1 MPALVGVG
9 MTDLRR
15 GISILDLIGWTPPG
29 SPSMVPAEVARVLE
43 QLAVLDVRTL
53 ESPGAFIHQGILRS
67 PLGTLSSK
75 DGREVDTSDLRYG
88 VPFQLAFQ
96 RTPPAAGQTVEPAP
110 RGFTLDLLLNRV
122 SVPMPFTAARLVPAE
137 GVHPAHLIQDE
148 NGRKVRLV
156 ASGVFRFELRPD
168 GGFDTRF
175 VDSPDPFDPD
185 APAGAVFQC
194 AFEPPHFVM
203 GNVGVTVRKVTL
215 DSSTAVTPD
224 AVLARGQDASWQG
237 IAIEEATFYFPGNT
251 PVLGRAS
258 LGIKDLLLG
267 SPFGLQLE
275 VNAELGRDLAAH
287 TDPLAGKVQLF
298 AEGNPTALPLTKL
311 DARRFSVAVA
321 ADAAPRVRAHLP
333 QPPQGLE
340 ASWVLPDKSTA
351 RGLTSPDF
359 VALPGQELKLE
370 ASLPDDEGKPLGL
383 GTTSFVF
390 VDSRPQPGPRIDLL
404 LEPGRR
410 VLNVIHVSGTA
421 AQLAGL
427 VFSTSDGSRTQWRW
441 DLSGERAT
449 YSGSTITLGAVDQL
463 PGPIVRGP
471 PGYHLLRARA
481 NGHQRRVAIQV
492 LERGELVIGC
502 EAGIFLRDGTR
513 LEALSVEPAHSLR
526 SWHSVHAI
534 QPAEGVARLGAGGT
548 AEVLADTVARV
559 TVKTGLTAPEPGNT
573 PPPSPP
579 LRPAD
584 AAFSLFMAHG
594 GEEPLFLPGG
604 GRGSPAAFRAALA
617 DWARRWHA
625 YDANVR
631 FLVVGRTNDL
641 GSDGFNTPLAARR
654 AQAVGALLT
663 EALAEAGIPASTP
676 AGSRV
681 LSRGEFDPL
690 LPGEAALPDYYAAD
704 AAFVPAEL
712 DVALPTTPFVGG
724 LMEHLY
730 AGKLGSDDPAK
741 KLANQERRPR
751 PDYRRATAYAHSTKP
766 LEPAPVPPE
775 PDSLPELERE
785 VFVPGTDWTPTA
797 PAAPSDPSYPY
808 AVRARV
814 VWDSPQVNDRADAT
828 PTLVEVSVTWVQQ
841 GIPLPEDPASV
852 QDPSNPD
859 PETPRRLVELQDAR
873 GTRADE
879 HTMLGRFTHDV
890 RSGETLLTLRFDSR
904 GEPSGWRRTNDPLT
918 ATTLALAPGLLP
930 GLSAVGLD
938 NLGARMLALLSASA
952 LLTRAVPSA
961 ETVLHAVEAE
971 FRMLGLGELED
982 SRFRFTVD
990 YSVALHVDALGVKTE
1005 APLQLRYRGVGVLV
1019 DTRLSF
1025 PDNLSLVF
1033 EDADIDVEDPG
1044 RWSMQGALGQLLRV
1058 TSVRVGAGSS
1068 WMELDLGFALD
1079 LGVVRV
1085 SGATLRLTF
1094 DAGDVDV
1101 ALRGLDVSV
1110 RVPGVL
1116 EGQGR
1121 LARDADGG
1129 LRGAV
1134 QLQVIPAGICCAG
1147 AVAFGAQGFFTV
1159 QVDTTFSTPIPLF
1172 TTGLGIFGFSG
1183 RFVSNGARNLAALPS
1198 GDVVEREL
1206 AWYRLPPEQKYV
1218 PTRGQWALGLGA
1230 VVGTLADG
1238 GYSFHAR
1245 GMLALQMPDLSVVFG
1260 VDGRFLGRPE
1270 PATERDED
1278 PAGDVSA
1285 RLLGLIAVDSSG
1297 VVLGIRGTYE
1307 WRRLLRVDV
1316 PVSGFFPRAS
1326 GPAAYLRV
1334 GADGFE
1340 GRTGQPVRTVI
1351 LPGRLDAESSTFLM
1365 IEERGLKNLG
1375 GRPELSFDG
1384 FSVGFGSLYAMDWG
1398 NDVLG
1403 LRATAELLAGIGT
1416 NPLTL
1421 GAAVRI
1427 EGEARLLGLSAGV
1440 SGELGL
1446 RYVDVTGGADVLQL
1460 RGRVC
1465 GTVGVWRFKKKVCA
1479 DVSIGDGDST
1489 APPPPPVSG
1498 LDLVTPQQRRIGQGS
1513 TTAGQGATVWP
1524 DAIPVLHFT
1533 GPVTLALDTATHF
1546 RPPPLDGSAWVGQG
1560 EVRHAYRVRSIRLR
1574 GPSGPVAPLLDA
1586 LWVLPSHRPSFP
1598 QEGEASLGDGARD
1611 LQLIAGE
1618 PYRWAYNLLESG
1630 GPLLPGDPVES
1641 LVRLCGAP
1649 PAALPASAVGQAAR
1663 RLDDDKVLL
1672 PPHAPGAPPFSS
1684 RVSAVVTEFLTAGTP
1699 LATSLDDILSQGIEV
1714 TAGTVRALPTAY
1726 GSGAPAPIVSAAWE
1740 PTAFRDRTRFAG
1752 QAGMDVRFA
1761 SPLLQPQVVLA
1772 LVRRDD
1778 EQTGRR
1784 SRAHRYHDLSV
1795 NQRSADL
1802 THEGQR
1808 YLSLPGPDGTLAMKV
1823 LETVPTDRH
1832 AIAFSHDG
1840 IEIRLNKVATRVRVI
1855 VYVLHRTD
1863 DDVQPGGNITL
1874 QALRF
1879 NNTVIGTAHRQI
1891 EIEKD
1896 LSLFLTSST
1905 ANIVKLRLT
1914 GGHGFCTLVELS
1926 YEFDGPPAL
1935 AGLTDVANSLPQL
1948 MGTRVDGTQVAWSPQ
1963 ILANPP
1969 AGHTLVRYQPPAGAT
1984 WRSVR
1989 VPPSKGRHL
1998 ALLSVCG
2005 VTQEAEL
2012 RRQRDQ
2018 ASRQAQVAQWNELAL
2033 RTFGRPL
2040 LEANTPY
2047 TLEVHWDVQTW
2058 SRRTSGG
2065 QLTEQLE
2072 PPADPW
2078 AAPGPMHSATTTFHF
2093 RTAPAVAS
2101 LSAPPPDVTNETVF
2115 DPRNLSRYL
2124 LGLDPG
2130 DASAPHFPD
2139 APLRVH
2145 FQVEHV
2151 GRLLGKYGRTLA
2163 VRIRRTDPPA
2173 GTVDAG
2179 QQALPDLGQGVPSA
2193 WEPLPIE
2200 ALEPLQ
2206 RRLQDL
2212 ATLAPC
2218 LKVPRFDGSTLRV
2231 QPTLVPGATYEVQL
2245 AAPLVSAPGAANAPL
2260 FAQALIRVS
2269 RYSSPRALLDAL
2281 GLTEPAASPFLP
2293 SEVAVAAAV
2302 PTTPLL
2308 DDDRAFEDTL
2318 AVLGLDPWPAARE
2331 PRVVLLMQPGAP
2343 FRLAGLLVEAEE
2355 SLHRPGRLELQ
2366 QASLHRLPA
2375 SGPPALEAA
2384 LFVVRRNRAGTRLL
2398 LAPAS
2403 PLPIDA
2409 ASRLLDVTLTR
2420 GGAQPR
2426 GRRFVFA
2433 QGSALALEVLG

>member
-1 MPALVGVG
+1 MA
-9 MTDLRR
+9 DLRR
-15 GISILDLIGWTPPG
+15 GISILDLIGWAPPG

-53 ESPGAFIHQGILRS
+53 ESQSAFIHQGTLRS
-67 PLGTLSSK
+67 PLGALPPHA
-75 DGREVDTSDLRYG
+75 GREVDTSDLRYG
-88 VPFQLAFQ
+88 VPFQLAF
-96 RTPPAAGQTVEPAP
+96 RRATPGAGQTVEPTP
-110 RGFTLDLLLNRV
+110 TGFTLDLLLNRV
-122 SVPMPFTAARLVPAE
+122 SVPMPFTAAQLVPAE
-137 GVHPAHLIQDE
+137 GVHPAHLIKDA
-148 NGRKVRLV
+148 NGRKARLV
-156 ASGVFRFELRPD
+156 ASGVYRFELRPD
-168 GGFDTRF
+168 GGFDTGF

-194 AFEPPHFVM
+194 WFEPPHFVM
-203 GNVGVTVRKVTL
+203 GNVGVTVRKVVI

-224 AVLARGQDASWQG
+224 AVLARGQGASWQG
-237 IAIEEATFYFPGNT
+237 IALEEATFYFPGDT

-311 DARRFSVAVA
+311 DTRRFSVAVP
-321 ADAAPRVRAHLP
+321 ADAPPRVRAHLP

-340 ASWVLPDKSTA
+340 VSWVLPDASTA
-351 RGLTSPDF
+351 TGLTSPDF
-359 VALPGQELKLE
+359 VALPGQELRLE
-370 ASLPDDEGKPLGL
+370 ARLRDDDGKPLGL
-383 GTTSFVF
+383 GTTTFVF
-390 VDSRPQPGPRIDLL
+390 VNNRPEQGPRIDLRL
-404 LEPGRR
+404 GPGRR
-410 VLNVIHVSGTA
+410 VLNVLHVSGTPA
-421 AQLAGL
+421 ELAGL
-427 VFSTSDGSRTQWRW
+427 VFSTSDDSRTEWRW

-449 YSGSTITLGAVDQL
+449 FTGSTFTLGALNQL
-463 PGPIVRGP
+463 PGPIVRGTL
-471 PGYHLLRARA
+471 GYHLLRARSGA
-481 NGHQRRVAIQV
+481 HQRRVLIQL

-513 LEALSVEPAHSLR
+513 LKALAVEPAHSLR
-526 SWHSVHAI
+526 SWHSVHAL
-534 QPAEGVARLGAGGT
+534 QPAEGVARLGVGGT
-548 AEVLADTVARV
+548 AEVKSDTVARV
-559 TVKTGLTAPEPGNT
+559 TVKTGLTTPEPGNG
-573 PPPSPP
+573 PPPTSTPE
-579 LRPAD
+579 RPSD
-584 AAFSLFMAHG
+584 ATFSLFMAHG
-594 GEEPLFLPGG
+594 GEEPLFLEGG
-604 GRGSPAAFRAALA
+604 ARGSPEGFRGALA
-617 DWARRWHA
+617 DFARPWHA

-631 FLVVGRTNDL
+631 FLIVGRTNDL
-641 GSDGFNTPLAARR
+641 GSDGFNTPLAGRR
-654 AQAVGALLT
+654 AQGVGALLT
-663 EALAEAGIPASTP
+663 QALAEAGIPATTP
-676 AGSRV
+676 AGNRI
-681 LSRGEFDPL
+681 LLRGEFDPL
-690 LPGEAALPDYYAAD
+690 LPGEAVLPGYYAFD
-704 AAFVPAEL
+704 ASLVPTGL
-712 DVALPTTPFVGG
+712 DVAFPTTPFVGG

-741 KLANQERRPR
+741 KVANQARPPR
-751 PDYRRATAYAHSTKP
+751 PDYRRATVYAHSTKP
-766 LEPAPVPPE
+766 LEPAPGPQPE

-785 VFVPGTDWTPTA
+785 VYVPGTDWTPTA

-814 VWDSPQVNDRADAT
+814 IWDSPQVNDRADAT

-841 GIPLPEDPASV
+841 GLPLPEDPTSV
-852 QDPSNPD
+852 QDPANPD
-859 PETPRRLVELQDAR
+859 PNTPRRLVELQDAR

-930 GLSAVGLD
+930 GLSAAGLD

-961 ETVLHAVEAE
+961 ETVLHSVEAE

-990 YSVALHVDALGVKTE
+990 YSVALHVDALGVKTQE
-1005 APLQLRYRGVGVLV
+1005 PLQLRYRGVGVLV

-1058 TSVRVGAGSS
+1058 TSARVGAGSS
-1068 WMELDLGFALD
+1068 WVELDLGFALD

-1094 DAGDVDV
+1094 SGGNVDV

-1134 QLQVIPAGICCAG
+1134 QLQVIPAGISCAG
-1147 AVAFGAQGFFTV
+1147 AVAFGDQGFFTV

-1172 TTGLGIFGFSG
+1172 TTGLGLFGFSG
-1183 RFVSNGARNLAALPS
+1183 RFVSNGARNLAALPA

-1206 AWYRLPPEQKYV
+1206 GWYRLPPEQKYV
-1218 PTRGQWALGLGA
+1218 PKRGQWALGLGA
-1230 VVGTLADG
+1230 VVGTLADQ

-1245 GMLALQMPDLSVVFG
+1245 GMLALQLPDLSVVFG
-1260 VDGRFLGRPE
+1260 VDGRFLSRPE
-1270 PATERDED
+1270 PATERDKD
-1278 PAGDVSA
+1278 PTGDTSA
-1285 RLLGLIAVDSSG
+1285 RLLGLLAVDSSG
-1297 VVLGIRGTYE
+1297 VVLGIRGTYD

-1375 GRPELSFDG
+1375 GRAELSFDG
-1384 FSVGFGSLYAMDWG
+1384 FSVGFGSLYEMDWG
-1398 NDVLG
+1398 NGVLG
-1403 LRATAELLAGIGT
+1403 LRAMAEMLAGIGT

-1421 GAAVRI
+1421 GAAVRV
-1427 EGEARLLGLSAGV
+1427 EGEARFLGLSAGL
-1440 SGELGL
+1440 SGELGF
-1446 RYVDVTGGADVLQL
+1446 RYVDVSGGADVMQL
-1460 RGRVC
+1460 RGRIC
-1465 GTVGVWRFKKKVCA
+1465 GRVGFWRFKKKVCG

-1489 APPPPPVSG
+1489 VPPPPPVSG
-1498 LDLVTPQQRRIGQGS
+1498 LDLVTPQQRRIGQAS

-1533 GPVTLALDTATHF
+1533 SPVTLALDTATHF

-1574 GPSGPVAPLLDA
+1574 GPSGPVSPSLDA
-1586 LWVLPSHRPSFP
+1586 LWVLPSHRPSLP

-1611 LQLIAGE
+1611 LQLIVGE

-1641 LVRLCGAP
+1641 LVRLCKP
-1649 PAALPASAVGQAAR
+1649 SPAALPASAVGQAAR

-1672 PPHAPGAPPFSS
+1672 PPHAPSAPPFSS

-1699 LATSLDDILSQGIEV
+1699 LASSLDDLLSQGIEV
-1714 TAGTVRALPTAY
+1714 TVSTVRALPTAY

-1740 PTAFRDRTRFAG
+1740 PTSFRDRTLFAG

-1778 EQTGRR
+1778 EQTGQR

-1795 NQRSADL
+1795 GLQSTDL
-1802 THEGQR
+1802 MHEGQR
-1808 YLSLPGPDGTLAMKV
+1808 YLSLSGPDGVEAMKV

-1832 AIAFSHDG
+1832 AIAFGHGG
-1840 IEIRLNKVATRVRVI
+1840 IEIRLNKVASRVRVTF
-1855 VYVLHRTD
+1855 YVLHRTD
-1863 DDVQPGGNITL
+1863 DDVQPGGDITL

-1891 EIEKD
+1891 EIAKD
-1896 LSLFLTSST
+1896 LTLFLTSST
-1905 ANIVKLRLT
+1905 ANIVKVRLT
-1914 GGHGFCTLVELS
+1914 GGHGFCTLVELR
-1926 YEFDGPPAL
+1926 YEFEGPSSL
-1935 AGLTDVANSLPQL
+1935 SGLTDVETSLPQL
-1948 MGTRVDGTQVAWSPQ
+1948 MGTRVDGTQVAWNSQ
-1963 ILANPP
+1963 LVGNPP
-1969 AGHTLVRYQPPAGAT
+1969 PGHTMVRYQPPPGAT

-1989 VPPSKGRHL
+1989 LPPCKGRHL
-1998 ALLSVCG
+1998 ALLSVSG

-2018 ASRQAQVAQWNELAL
+2018 ASRQAQVTQWNELAL
-2033 RTFGRPL
+2033 RTLGRPL

-2047 TLEVHWDVQTW
+2047 TLEAHWDVQTW

-2065 QLTEQLE
+2065 ELTEQLE

-2078 AAPGPMHSATTTFHF
+2078 AAPGPMHSATTAFHF

-2101 LSAPPPDVTNETVF
+2101 LSAPPPDVTNETTF

-2151 GRLLGKYGRTLA
+2151 SRLLGKYGRTLA
-2163 VRIRRTDPPA
+2163 VRLRRTDPPA

-2179 QQALPDLGQGVPSA
+2179 QQALPDLGQGVPA
-2193 WEPLPIE
+2193 TWEPLPIE
-2200 ALEPLQ
+2200 ALQPLQ

-2212 ATLAPC
+2212 ATRAPC
-2218 LKVPRFDGSTLRV
+2218 LKVPRFDGSTLVVR
-2231 QPTLVPGATYEVQL
+2231 PTLVPGAAYELQL
-2245 AAPLVSAPGAANAPL
+2245 AAPLLSAPHAADAPL
-2260 FAQALIRVS
+2260 FAQALIRAS
-2269 RYSSPRALLDAL
+2269 RYPSPRALLDAL
-2281 GLTEPAASPFLP
+2281 GLTEPLPSPFLP

-2302 PTTPLL
+2302 PGTPLL
-2308 DDDRAFEDTL
+2308 DDDRALEDTL
-2318 AVLGLDPWPAARE
+2318 AVLGLDPWPAPRE
-2331 PRVVLLMQPGAP
+2331 PRVVLLMQPGTP
-2343 FRLAGLLVEAEE
+2343 FRLVGLLLEAEE
-2355 SLHRPGRLELQ
+2355 PLHRPGRLELQ
-2366 QASLHRLPA
+2366 QASLHRLTANGAPV
-2375 SGPPALEAA
+2375 LEAA
-2384 LFVVRRNRAGTRLL
+2384 LSVVRRDRAGTRLL
-2398 LAPAS
+2398 LAPVS

-2409 ASRLLDVTLTR
+2409 ASRLLDITLIR
-2420 GGAQPR
+2420 GGVQLR
-2426 GRRFVFA
+2426 GRRLVFA

>member
-1 MPALVGVG
+1 MA
-9 MTDLRR
+9 DLRR
-15 GISILDLIGWTPPG
+15 GISILDLIGWAPPD
-29 SPSMVPAEVARVLE
+29 SLAMVPADVARVLE

-53 ESPGAFIHQGILRS
+53 ESPRAFIHQGTLRS
-67 PLGTLSSK
+67 PLGTLPPTN
-75 DGREVDTSDLRYG
+75 GREVDTSDLRYG
-88 VPFQLAFQ
+88 VPFQLAF
-96 RTPPAAGQTVEPAP
+96 RRATLGAGQTVEPAP
-110 RGFTLDLLLNRV
+110 TGFTLDLLLNRV
-122 SVPMPFTAARLVPAE
+122 SVPMPFTAAQLVPAE
-137 GVHPAHLIQDE
+137 GVHPAHLVKDVT
-148 NGRKVRLV
+148 GRKVRLV
-156 ASGVFRFELRPD
+156 ASGVYRFELRPD
-168 GGFDTRF
+168 GGFDTGF

-194 AFEPPHFVM
+194 GFEPPHFVM
-203 GNVGVTVRKVTL
+203 GNVGVTVRKVTI
-215 DSSTAVTPD
+215 DSSSAVTPD
-224 AVLARGQDASWQG
+224 AVLARGQSASWQG
-237 IAIEEATFYFPGNT
+237 IAIDEATFYFPGNT

-298 AEGNPTALPLTKL
+298 AEGNPTPLPLTKL
-311 DARRFSVAVA
+311 DTRRFSVAVPG
-321 ADAAPRVRAHLP
+321 DAPPRVRAHLP

-340 ASWVLPDKSTA
+340 VSWILPDGSIA
-351 RGLTSPDF
+351 QGLTSPDF
-359 VALPGQELKLE
+359 VALPGQELRLE
-370 ASLPDDEGKPLGL
+370 ARLPDEDGKPLGL
-383 GTTSFVF
+383 GMTRFVF
-390 VDSRPQPGPRIDLL
+390 VDSRPQQGPRIDLL
-404 LEPGRR
+404 LGPGRR
-410 VLNVIHVSGTA
+410 VLNVLHVSGTT

-427 VFSTSDGSRTQWRW
+427 VFSTSDDSRTQWRW

-449 YSGSTITLGAVDQL
+449 FTGSTFTLGASEQL
-463 PGPIVRGP
+463 PGPMARGTLGP
-471 PGYHLLRARA
+471 HLLRART
-481 NGHQRRVAIQV
+481 NSHQRRVLIQL

-502 EAGIFLRDGTR
+502 EAGVFLRDGTR
-513 LEALSVEPAHSLR
+513 LKALSVEPAHSLS

-534 QPAEGVARLGAGGT
+534 QPAEGVAQLGVGGT
-548 AEVLADTVARV
+548 VDARSDTVALV
-559 TVKTGLTAPEPGNT
+559 TVKTGLTAPAPGSE
-573 PPPSPP
+573 PPPTSPAE
-579 LRPAD
+579 RPSD
-584 AAFSLFMAHG
+584 ATFSLFMAHG
-594 GEEPLFLPGG
+594 GEEPLFLEGG
-604 GRGSPAAFRAALA
+604 ARGSSTAFRNALA
-617 DWARRWHA
+617 DFARPWHA

-631 FLVVGRTNDL
+631 FLIVGRTNDL

-654 AQAVGALLT
+654 AQAVGTLLT
-663 EALAEAGIPASTP
+663 EALVGAGIPITTP
-676 AGSRV
+676 AGNRV
-681 LSRGEFDPL
+681 LLRGEFDPL
-690 LPGEAALPDYYAAD
+690 LPGEATLPDYYAFD
-704 AAFVPAEL
+704 ASLVPAGL
-712 DVALPTTPFVGG
+712 DIAFPTTPFVGG
-724 LMEHLY
+724 LVEHLY

-741 KLANQERRPR
+741 KVANQERPPR
-751 PDYRRATAYAHSTKP
+751 PDYRRATVYAHSTKP
-766 LEPAPVPPE
+766 VEPAPGPAPE

-797 PAAPSDPSYPY
+797 PTPPSDPSYPY

-814 VWDSPQVNDRADAT
+814 IWDSPQVNDLADAT

-841 GIPLPEDPASV
+841 GLPLPEDPTSV
-852 QDPSNPD
+852 QDPSNP
-859 PETPRRLVELQDAR
+859 PPNTPRRLVELQDAR

-904 GEPSGWRRTNDPLT
+904 GEPAGWRRSPDKLI

-930 GLSAVGLD
+930 GLSAAGLD
-938 NLGARMLALLSASA
+938 NIGARMLALLSASS
-952 LLTRAVPSA
+952 LLTQAVPEA

-982 SRFRFTVD
+982 SRFRFTAD
-990 YSVALHVDALGVKTE
+990 YSVALQVDALGVKTE
-1005 APLQLRYRGVGVLV
+1005 EPLQLRYRGVGVLV
-1019 DTRLSF
+1019 DTRLSL

-1058 TSVRVGAGSS
+1058 TSARVGAGSS
-1068 WMELDLGFALD
+1068 WVELDLGFALD

-1085 SGATLRLTF
+1085 SGATLRITF
-1094 DAGDVDV
+1094 SGGNVDV

-1110 RVPGVL
+1110 RLPGVL

-1134 QLQVIPAGICCAG
+1134 QLQVIPAGIACAG
-1147 AVAFGAQGFFTV
+1147 AVAFGDQGFFTV

-1172 TTGLGIFGFSG
+1172 TTGLGLFGFSG
-1183 RFVSNGARNLAALPS
+1183 RFVSNGVRNLAALPS

-1206 AWYRLPPEQKYV
+1206 GWYRLPPEQKYV
-1218 PTRGQWALGLGA
+1218 PQRGPWALGLGA
-1230 VVGTLADG
+1230 VVGTLADQ

-1245 GMLALQMPDLSVVFG
+1245 GMLALQLPDLSVVFG
-1260 VDGRFLGRPE
+1260 IDGRFLSRPE
-1270 PATERDED
+1270 PATERDKD
-1278 PAGDVSA
+1278 PTGDTSA
-1285 RLLGLIAVDSSG
+1285 RLLGLLAVDSSG
-1297 VVLGIRGTYE
+1297 VVLGIRGTYD

-1316 PVSGFFPRAS
+1316 PVSGFFPRVS

-1384 FSVGFGSLYAMDWG
+1384 FSVGFGSRYELDWG
-1398 NDVLG
+1398 NDFLG
-1403 LRATAELLAGIGT
+1403 LHVLAEMLAGIGT

-1427 EGEARLLGLSAGV
+1427 EGEARLLGLGAGV
-1440 SGELGL
+1440 SGELGF
-1446 RYVDVTGGADVLQL
+1446 RYVDVSGGADVLQL
-1460 RGRVC
+1460 RGHVC
-1465 GTVGVWRFKKKVCA
+1465 GKVGFWRFKKQVCA

-1489 APPPPPVSG
+1489 VPPPPPVSG
-1498 LDLVTPQQRRIGQGS
+1498 LELVTPQQRRIGQAS

-1533 GPVTLALDTATHF
+1533 SPVTLALDTGTHF

-1560 EVRHAYRVRSIRLR
+1560 EVRHAYRLRSLRLR
-1574 GPSGPVAPLLDA
+1574 GPNGPVSPNLDA
-1586 LWVLPSHRPSFP
+1586 LWVLPSHRPSLP

-1611 LQLIAGE
+1611 LQLIVGE

-1641 LVRLCGAP
+1641 LVRLCKP
-1649 PAALPASAVGQAAR
+1649 SPAALPASAVGQAAQ

-1672 PPHAPGAPPFSS
+1672 PPHAPSAPPFSS

-1699 LATSLDDILSQGIEV
+1699 LANSLDDILSQGIEV
-1714 TAGTVRALPTAY
+1714 TAGTVRALPSAY
-1726 GSGAPAPIVSAAWE
+1726 GSGAPAPIVNAAWE
-1740 PTAFRDRTRFAG
+1740 PTSFRDRTLFAG

-1778 EQTGRR
+1778 ELTGRR
-1784 SRAHRYHDLSV
+1784 SRAHRYHSLSLNLQSTDLM
-1795 NQRSADL
+1795 
-1802 THEGQR
+1802 HEGQR
-1808 YLSLPGPDGTLAMKV
+1808 YISLAGPDGVEAMKV

-1832 AIAFSHDG
+1832 AIAFGHGG
-1840 IEIRLNKVATRVRVI
+1840 IEIRLNKEAFRVRVTF
-1855 VYVLHRTD
+1855 YVLRRTD
-1863 DDVQPGGNITL
+1863 DDVQPGGPITL

-1879 NNTVIGTAHRQI
+1879 NNTVIGTAQRQI
-1891 EIEKD
+1891 ELEKD
-1896 LSLFLTSST
+1896 LTLSLSSST
-1905 ANIVKLRLT
+1905 ANIIKVRLT
-1914 GGHGFCTLVELS
+1914 GGHGFCTLVELR
-1926 YEFDGPPAL
+1926 YEFEGPPAL
-1935 AGLTDVANSLPQL
+1935 SGLTDVETSLPQL
-1948 MGTRVDGTQVAWSPQ
+1948 MGTRVDGTQVAWSSQ
-1963 ILANPP
+1963 LVGNPP
-1969 AGHTLVRYQPPAGAT
+1969 TGHTMVRYQPPAGAT

-1989 VPPSKGRHL
+1989 IPPCKGRHL
-1998 ALLSVCG
+1998 ALLSVSG

-2018 ASRQAQVAQWNELAL
+2018 ASRQAQVTQWNELAL
-2033 RTFGRPL
+2033 RTLGRPL
-2040 LEANTPY
+2040 LDANTPY

-2058 SRRTSGG
+2058 SRRNSKGE
-2065 QLTEQLE
+2065 LTEQLE

-2101 LSAPPPDVTNETVF
+2101 LSAPPPDITNEATF

-2151 GRLLGKYGRTLA
+2151 SRLLGKYGRTLA

-2179 QQALPDLGQGVPSA
+2179 QQALPDLGQGVPA
-2193 WEPLPIE
+2193 TWEPLPIE
-2200 ALEPLQ
+2200 ALQPLQ

-2212 ATLAPC
+2212 ATRAPC
-2218 LKVPRFDGSTLRV
+2218 LKVPRFDGSTLVVR
-2231 QPTLVPGATYEVQL
+2231 PTLVPGAAYEIQL
-2245 AAPLVSAPGAANAPL
+2245 AAPLLSAPGAADAPL
-2260 FAQALIRVS
+2260 FAQALIRAS
-2269 RYSSPRALLDAL
+2269 RYASPRALLDAL
-2281 GLTEPAASPFLP
+2281 GLTDPLPAPFLP
-2293 SEVAVAAAV
+2293 SEVAVTAPV
-2302 PTTPLL
+2302 PGTPLL
-2308 DDDRAFEDTL
+2308 DDDRALEDTL
-2318 AVLGLDPWPAARE
+2318 AVLGLDPWPAPRE
-2331 PRVVLLMQPGAP
+2331 PRVVLLMQPGTP
-2343 FRLAGLLVEAEE
+2343 FRLVGVLLEAEE
-2355 SLHRPGRLELQ
+2355 PLHRPGRLELQ
-2366 QASLHRLPA
+2366 QASLHRLAANGAPV
-2375 SGPPALEAA
+2375 LEAA
-2384 LFVVRRNRAGTRLL
+2384 LSVVRRDRSGTRLL
-2398 LAPAS
+2398 LAPVS

-2409 ASRLLDVTLTR
+2409 ASRLLDVTLIR
-2420 GGAQPR
+2420 GGAQLR
-2426 GRRFVFA
+2426 GRRHVFA